1 MRKQFMT
8 DIERRLLCQDKIDE
22 EEFYA
27 IYNGLVISYKKSQA
41 IKNGKKYMAE
51 EDNNK
56 LIEEVMKTLPK
67 FAEYFENG
75 DHNESVRLYKESL
88 PKQLEIEGEDYIKTI
103 EDCME
108 KVIKEKAG
116 TMQYSRNSGMNI
128 DNDKTNYT
136 NSIVDF
142 ETMIEKLSPEVV
154 ETLAR
159 NRGLDEEAVKVYKAK
174 TNAICRELAQN
185 AIDDKLEY
193 YKRMTDYLVG
203 FYADNEIARRSEEEA
218 ELQV

>member
-1 MRKQFMT
+1 
-8 DIERRLLCQDKIDE
+8 
-22 EEFYA
+22 
-27 IYNGLVISYKKSQA
+27 
-41 IKNGKKYMAE
+41 
-51 EDNNK
+51 
-56 LIEEVMKTLPK
+56 
-67 FAEYFENG
+67 
-75 DHNESVRLYKESL
+75 
-88 PKQLEIEGEDYIKTI
+88 
-103 EDCME
+103 ME
-108 KVIKEKAG
+108 KVIKEKAE

-142 ETMIEKLSPEVV
+142 ETMIEKLSPEVI